1 MKDFFS
7 SLKTRLLGGG
17 GQQTFNSENK
27 LYREEELLNNCNF
40 DSLNKNDLQGGDLYL
55 STVTSAENHIGGG
68 KLRFVNGSCAT
79 LCSNEGGEGN
89 YASLMS
95 SDFADT
101 KTMLNP
107 DHRVGGEIHLD
118 SSSKKGGKPFNRLAS
133 YTRND
138 FSFKKGGAG
147 LIVCTPFHY
156 EGGVC

>member
-68 KLRFVNGSCAT
+68 AS
-79 LCSNEGGEGN
+79 
-89 YASLMS
+89 YASLTEAVQPYVQMKEVK
-95 SDFADT
+95 AT
-101 KTMLNP
+101 T
-107 DHRVGGEIHLD
+107 
-118 SSSKKGGKPFNRLAS
+118 LA
-133 YTRND
+133 
-138 FSFKKGGAG
+138 
-147 LIVCTPFHY
+147 
-156 EGGVC
+156 

>member
-68 KLRFVNGSCAT
+68 KLSKSNIWCAT
-79 LCSNEGGEGN
+79 LCSNEGGEGYLKSFASKAN
-89 YASLMS
+89 QLMGGGSYAQLMSRASLHTIFMKEV
-95 SDFADT
+95 AD
-101 KTMLNP
+101 
-107 DHRVGGEIHLD
+107 
-118 SSSKKGGKPFNRLAS
+118 
-133 YTRND
+133 
-138 FSFKKGGAG
+138 
-147 LIVCTPFHY
+147 
-156 EGGVC
+156 